1 MTDYCAAT
9 SKITGFLIDLDGT
22 MYSPSGLLPGA
33 RAFYAWLN
41 ESGHPFAF
49 LSNTGA
55 KGSMQV
61 QQKFMTPP
69 FELCS
74 LAVQLRHIFT
84 AAEAQMQLLSDIVPE
99 GGRLYVMAGGDGSWI
114 NALRMTA
121 PLLVDSWEIRT
132 HLTEPEAK
140 EWAKHAQEY
149 RAVHGRAGVFVVHFT
164 DGTVS
169 KMVDPRTGQS
179 SYADWNYSVFR
190 KSTYLL
196 THGAMF
202 VYTADDAYNPSV
214 DPDFPG
220 MMFALPGPGMFA
232 AAMRKV
238 MYPAASLQ
246 EASSRS
252 AQESAA
258 ASCDGV
264 DELSAE
270 GEFIACAGKG
280 GNRGGQYMMQHALS
294 MLRQQGH
301 DGRLDQVLMIG
312 DRFDT
317 DIRGGR
323 SVGIETCLV
332 ESGCHSREMQ
342 RFFPTDRATYFASG
356 VEQIVPPEFL
366 RKFYQA
372 EVDNGV
378 HDEAAQEYLLS
389 MNHKQPGSD
398 AGMARKRS
406 DVTRKITSISLVND
420 VVHAMNGA
428 AQVTSNEGQRASP
441 PR

>member
-1 MTDYCAAT
+1 MADYDAET
-9 SKITGFLIDLDGT
+9 SKVTGFLIDLDGT

-33 RAFYAWLN
+33 RAFYAWLQ
-41 ESGHPFAF
+41 EAGHSFAF

-69 FELCS
+69 FELS
-74 LAVQLRHIFT
+74 PLAVQLRHIFT
-84 AAEAQMQLLSDIVPE
+84 AAEAQMQLLVDIVPQS
-99 GGRLYVMAGGDGSWI
+99 GRLYVMAGGDGTWI
-114 NALRMTA
+114 NALRMSA

-132 HLTEPEAK
+132 HLSDREAK
-140 EWAKHAQEY
+140 EWAKYAQEY
-149 RAVHGRAGVFVVHFT
+149 RAAHGRAGVFVVHFT
-164 DGTVS
+164 DGTVG

-179 SYADWNYSVFR
+179 SYSDWNYSVFR

-202 VYTADDAYNPSV
+202 VYTADDAFNPSV

-238 MYPAASLQ
+238 MYPAA
-246 EASSRS
+246 ASSDPD
-252 AQESAA
+252 AA
-258 ASCDGV
+258 PHSGATGSG
-264 DELSAE
+264 ELNAD

-301 DGRLDQVLMIG
+301 SGRLDEVMMVG

-317 DIRGGR
+317 DIRGGQ
-323 SVGIETCLV
+323 SVAIQRCLV

-342 RFFPTDRATYFASG
+342 RFFPNDRATFFADS
-356 VEQIVPPEFL
+356 VEQLVPRDFL
-366 RKFYQA
+366 RKFYSA
-372 EVDNGV
+372 ELESGARN
-378 HDEAAQEYLLS
+378 EAAEDFLQRES
-389 MNHKQPGSD
+389 APPNKPSTANATGRVV
-398 AGMARKRS
+398 AARRE
-406 DVTRKITSISLVND
+406 TSISLVDN
-420 VVHAMNGA
+420 VVHAMNEA
-428 AQVTSNEGQRASP
+428 TQHTSD
-441 PR
+441 